1 MASTRTLQPEE
12 MISGDVGEKAV
23 GSRAAL
29 KCGAVRICRARRLP
43 APLPH
48 RGFLENPGAAN
59 RGQSLYYSA
68 LPM

>member
-1 MASTRTLQPEE
+1 MAYLRTLHPEE

-23 GSRAAL
+23 GSRVAL

-43 APLPH
+43 VL
-48 RGFLENPGAAN
+48 L
-59 RGQSLYYSA
+59 A